1 MSVNLEVHEPERE
14 KRDFSRV
21 PRLSSRSVEL
31 EGYVMKLVLQTEY
44 LELFRVRYQR

>member
-21 PRLSSRSVEL
+21 LSLSSMSAEL
-31 EGYVMKLVLQTEY
+31 EGYVMNLGLQTEY
-44 LELFRVRYQR
+44 LELFRVHYQQ